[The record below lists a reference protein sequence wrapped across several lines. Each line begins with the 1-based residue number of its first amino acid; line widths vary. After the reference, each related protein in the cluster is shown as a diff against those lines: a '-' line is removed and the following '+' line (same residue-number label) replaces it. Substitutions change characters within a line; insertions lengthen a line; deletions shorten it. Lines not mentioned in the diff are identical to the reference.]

1 MPSGSLGVL
10 TPLLIR
16 KQKQMDALCCMTE
29 WESDDALESGTP
41 VHNEVGLPQQS
52 TKRNKTFKDSV
63 NSRPLILSQA
73 AIVNLTLD
81 KDRREKSALDQLV
94 FDRHKTI
101 DAPIF
106 KDATKSRKAN

>member
-1 MPSGSLGVL
+1 MPSGSLGIL

-16 KQKQMDALCCMTE
+16 KQKEMDELCCMTE

-63 NSRPLILSQA
+63 NSRPLILSRA
-73 AIVNLTLD
+73 AIVT
-81 KDRREKSALDQLV
+81 
-94 FDRHKTI
+94 
-101 DAPIF
+101 
-106 KDATKSRKAN
+106 